1 MAVSRRGTA
10 DAEIKS
16 HLVRTL
22 SLNVFPLKPGV
33 GQNIAIHA
41 TLIAEDFFL
50 AHFYPIQAIHLHFSQ
65 NLSRFFPALAVANT
79 GSCVGPQNEIGHPAG
94 HRFSC

>member
-10 DAEIKS
+10 DAKIKS

-41 TLIAEDFFL
+41 TLTVRDFFL
-50 AHFYPIQAIHLHFSQ
+50 AYFYPFGPFTYI
-65 NLSRFFPALAVANT
+65 FFPKSLSIFFLCWLWLTPVI
-79 GSCVGPQNEIGHPAG
+79 V
-94 HRFSC
+94 